1 MHSNKYDPQGRI
13 IENDQLGT
21 ISFDD
26 NKKVYQPTSIYLN
39 STGNKL
45 FNYGHIENIAYNENN
60 DPVFING
67 VKGDVLFEYGLTHMR
82 QLVSFGGEV
91 DNEKRHGRYTRY
103 YSEDG
108 TFEVTLDHSNGS
120 EKSIIY
126 IGGSPYES
134 NIIYIKDFNED
145 SEGSYKFLHKDYLGS
160 ILAISDEKGDKL
172 EQRHYDAWGNLTHL
186 QIRDNEIISDPDKIE
201 KKILLIDRGYTS
213 HEHFQEV
220 GIIHM
225 NGRLYAPLLRRFLN
239 ADENIQDPYNTQNYN
254 KYGYVLNNPL
264 MYNDPSG
271 EFVFAIFAALPAFW
285 GAAATAAVIGAT
297 VGLASYTIG
306 LAVTGNLDQWNI
318 GGALKATL
326 FGAISGA
333 ATFGLGELFAAGKV
347 VQALGGVKFLA
358 QAAAHGV
365 SQGVLSVLQ
374 GGDFLQGFASGALG
388 SLGAE
393 AFGQIVGSWSSSTG
407 GQIFF
412 GALSGGV
419 GAELTGG
426 NFWQGAAI
434 GGIVAGLNHVMHK
447 MGGEDPIPSSKE
459 RTWYEKAVNFFSG
472 GALDEAEW
480 MLSLKDLSTV
490 ERGLVIGA
498 HFSKQARYEF
508 MYARGSR
515 GMALGLKNNI
525 AGYGVKSILN
535 KAGALTRLK
544 GNVKQGMLKGDA
556 NNIFKS
562 MAKSYGAKIQN
573 KGKETFFQT
582 GNLRVGLHNSAKAQG
597 LPTIHINDGGKI
609 YKIRVTE

>member
-225 NGRLYAPLLRRFLN
+225 NGRLYDPLLRRFLN

>member
-225 NGRLYAPLLRRFLN
+225 NGRLYDPLLRRFLN
-239 ADENIQDPYNTQNYN
+239 ADENIQNPYN
-254 KYGYVLNNPL
+254 
-264 MYNDPSG
+264 
-271 EFVFAIFAALPAFW
+271 
-285 GAAATAAVIGAT
+285 
-297 VGLASYTIG
+297 
-306 LAVTGNLDQWNI
+306 
-318 GGALKATL
+318 
-326 FGAISGA
+326 
-333 ATFGLGELFAAGKV
+333 GK
-347 VQALGGVKFLA
+347 
-358 QAAAHGV
+358 
-365 SQGVLSVLQ
+365 
-374 GGDFLQGFASGALG
+374 
-388 SLGAE
+388 
-393 AFGQIVGSWSSSTG
+393 
-407 GQIFF
+407 
-412 GALSGGV
+412 
-419 GAELTGG
+419 
-426 NFWQGAAI
+426 
-434 GGIVAGLNHVMHK
+434 
-447 MGGEDPIPSSKE
+447 
-459 RTWYEKAVNFFSG
+459 
-472 GALDEAEW
+472 
-480 MLSLKDLSTV
+480 
-490 ERGLVIGA
+490 
-498 HFSKQARYEF
+498 
-508 MYARGSR
+508 
-515 GMALGLKNNI
+515 
-525 AGYGVKSILN
+525 
-535 KAGALTRLK
+535 
-544 GNVKQGMLKGDA
+544 
-556 NNIFKS
+556 
-562 MAKSYGAKIQN
+562 
-573 KGKETFFQT
+573 
-582 GNLRVGLHNSAKAQG
+582 
-597 LPTIHINDGGKI
+597 
-609 YKIRVTE
+609 

>member
-225 NGRLYAPLLRRFLN
+225 NGRLYDPLLRRFLN

-365 SQGVLSVLQ
+365 SQGVLSALQ

-447 MGGEDPIPSSKE
+447 MGEDPKFFKKMKDH
-459 RTWYEKAVNFFSG
+459 YEKRTGEEITLTEKEF
-472 GALDEAEW
+472 
-480 MLSLKDLSTV
+480 KY
-490 ERGLVIGA
+490 LV
-498 HFSKQARYEF
+498 SK
-508 MYARGSR
+508 GKIDTKTIKIIDK
-515 GMALGLKNNI
+515 KNNI
-525 AGYGVKSILN
+525 YKAVINFYDSGFDLANTFGKATVTYRVVNGKKLYRTFYDKYDFDPKEWGVRSNSSEIK
-535 KAGALTRLK
+535 TRLYNIYSSGK
-544 GNVKQGMLKGDA
+544 AFEIKFDQNYLVK
-556 NNIFKS
+556 
-562 MAKSYGAKIQN
+562 
-573 KGKETFFQT
+573 
-582 GNLRVGLHNSAKAQG
+582 
-597 LPTIHINDGGKI
+597 
-609 YKIRVTE
+609 